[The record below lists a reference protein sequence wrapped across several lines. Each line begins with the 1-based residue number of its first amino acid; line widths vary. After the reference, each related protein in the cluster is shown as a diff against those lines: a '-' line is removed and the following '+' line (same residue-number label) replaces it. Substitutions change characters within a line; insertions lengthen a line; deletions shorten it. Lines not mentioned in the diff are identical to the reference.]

1 MHRPRQ
7 DGGTRKRHA
16 QCLSR
21 TLRNGKPQMR
31 RKPWMMP
38 VLWKWPVPVSGL
50 WPVFR
55 SASQWQ
61 SASVS
66 PSEPVQTLR
75 QGYDP
80 SGYRK
85 MCSCPD
91 IPSPADT
98 SRPPRASR
106 AGSLRLPCRKRF
118 FLSAGNFP
126 ALGHRAMLRRGSG
139 NREQIRHPGAV
150 ELHVPSTICLCYV
163 YNRNKFPRICLAE
176 ALWFIDGDIVGKP
189 KSTVSSASS
198 VFCESEY
205 VWIKFPIPRC
215 IVSGKE
221 KEIAGNTEI
230 LKVSM

>member
-61 SASVS
+61 SRRCRRRNRFKRYGKGMILLDIGKCVAVRIFRHRQIQAVHRELR
-66 PSEPVQTLR
+66 EPEAFV
-75 QGYDP
+75 
-80 SGYRK
+80 
-85 MCSCPD
+85 
-91 IPSPADT
+91 
-98 SRPPRASR
+98 
-106 AGSLRLPCRKRF
+106 CRVGNGF

-139 NREQIRHPGAV
+139 NREQIRTRV
-150 ELHVPSTICLCYV
+150 
-163 YNRNKFPRICLAE
+163 R
-176 ALWFIDGDIVGKP
+176 
-189 KSTVSSASS
+189 
-198 VFCESEY
+198 
-205 VWIKFPIPRC
+205 
-215 IVSGKE
+215 
-221 KEIAGNTEI
+221 
-230 LKVSM
+230 